1 VDGLDLDVLPAPR
14 SSPRL
19 LIGAGGPRMLRLAA
33 RHADVVGLLP
43 APITS
48 SRDGDD
54 PAGRL
59 PPAFDAKLAVLRE
72 AAGGRFPSL
81 EINAFATFV
90 ITDSRRARTDELI
103 RERGWT
109 GIDAETV
116 WEMPTIFIGSPVQIR
131 DDLMARRARFGL
143 SYLVVSESTLP
154 ALAEIIGAL

>member
-1 VDGLDLDVLPAPR
+1 
-14 SSPRL
+14 
-19 LIGAGGPRMLRLAA
+19 MLRLAA

-48 SRDGDD
+48 S
-54 PAGRL
+54 P
-59 PPAFDAKLAVLRE
+59 
-72 AAGGRFPSL
+72 
-81 EINAFATFV
+81 
-90 ITDSRRARTDELI
+90 DELI

-116 WEMPTIFIGSPVQIR
+116 WEMPTIFIGSPAQIR